1 MGKIF
6 RTSDIFLVPNL
17 ITITRLVLMIP
28 LFISYYFDYMIYFYV
43 LLVITIISD
52 FLDGILARRLNQIS
66 ELGKALDPL
75 ADNLTLFLFSIVLS
89 IKGLVPVWFCVFYF
103 IRQLLLLTLSL
114 IYLPKIN
121 SVLGSS
127 FIGKWGIGILT
138 LGLAIYAIKI
148 ESLFNVAEIFVYIST
163 ALLAISLL
171 DYLQFFYRITV
182 KK

>member
-1 MGKIF
+1 M
-6 RTSDIFLVPNL
+6 
-17 ITITRLVLMIP
+17 
-28 LFISYYFDYMIYFYV
+28 
-43 LLVITIISD
+43 
-52 FLDGILARRLNQIS
+52 
-66 ELGKALDPL
+66 
-75 ADNLTLFLFSIVLS
+75 
-89 IKGLVPVWFCVFYF
+89 WFCVFYF

-148 ESLFNVAEIFVYIST
+148 ESLFNVAEILVYIST

-171 DYLQFFYRITV
+171 DYLRFFYTITV